1 MNAKPVAAV
10 TGGNR
15 GMGWVNA
22 DRSLEQGIDTAIWL
36 ATPTDGSPSGGYF
49 RDRKPIDW

>member
-1 MNAKPVAAV
+1 MIEKPVVVV

-15 GMGWVNA
+15 GVGGANA
-22 DRSLEQGIDTAIWL
+22 DRSLEQGVDTAIWL
-36 ATPTDGSPSGGYF
+36 VTSTDGSPSGGFY